1 MTVAI
6 KISHT
11 HYTIA
16 GRKSGPVRGTDANV
30 VVEIPYPRLLCTRI
44 VENPI
49 GLSVLVKVTCRHEF
63 PTGRKRRAVRGTDA
77 NVVAEVPYSRLPCA
91 GVEQK
96 VIWMTVAIKI
106 SHTHYTIA
114 RRKSGSERG
123 SDVNVVVEIPYL
135 RQSCAPSVKD
145 IVAPPIVV
153 TVRRCRR
160 GRIHQVVT
168 YDIEIDAFG
177 RCKSDVGG
185 LAWTTNRILHIRVCL
200 RAGSAQPIAVVAG
213 RILIE
218 INDPGAAAID
228 REIARAARSEISDAS
243 R

>member
-1 MTVAI
+1 MTLAI

-49 GLSVLVKVTCRHEF
+49 GL
-63 PTGRKRRAVRGTDA
+63 P
-77 NVVAEVPYSRLPCA
+77 
-91 GVEQK
+91 
-96 VIWMTVAIKI
+96 
-106 SHTHYTIA
+106 
-114 RRKSGSERG
+114 
-123 SDVNVVVEIPYL
+123 VVV
-135 RQSCAPSVKD
+135 K
-145 IVAPPIVV
+145 
-153 TVRRCRR
+153 VRRCRR